1 MATQRARRDLITRRS
16 GSPYFYVRLQYN
28 KRHRV
33 AVQAVL
39 GDMIDP
45 ATGEKIVLKSDGF
58 VNLETTD
65 FAEARSRAQP
75 YLTRHF
81 DILALT
87 EAYFSKNPDG
97 AITKSYLHE
106 PGTVQKLP
114 DGGRFEADEKSV
126 RFYPAGSKQ
135 GFEQPNPVKGF
146 KFIPL
151 MDEDYQDDQGNS
163 PSPMKK
169 RPHLKRAMVT
179 QMRAEEEASTTVED
193 KFFDLWR
200 ETQAKKDK
208 NAVVMMRREFTV
220 FVGGRA
226 IADCKRDDASRW
238 IKAARDAHV
247 SDGTIGRKVA
257 KLCAFVNWTNLNHE
271 DESPFGGKN
280 IFEKHKFNT
289 KELSRPPFSE
299 ADIKVIRE
307 NQHEFTDQE
316 LLMITVV
323 GTMSVR
329 PSGIAEVRHCSV
341 EEYDVF
347 DDNGVLIETK
357 RTRCLHFPKDKTTSG
372 KVNYGRRVLPVPQKL
387 LDLTNANGERIF
399 PDKVTGP
406 LFPPNP
412 GQDQKDYI
420 SDLLE
425 RINDKFDR
433 RLDITTPDVKDP
445 ETGRTLAKGK
455 VFYSL
460 RHRAKDVLEKVG
472 GERVARAA
480 MGHERSD
487 VHHRYGHST
496 PLHEMKEAMDK
507 VPF

>member
-1 MATQRARRDLITRRS
+1 MATKRAPRDLITRRS

-39 GDMIDP
+39 GDMIDL

-87 EAYFSKNPDG
+87 EAYFSKKPDG
-97 AITKSYLHE
+97 AIAKNFLYE
-106 PGTVQKLP
+106 PGLKQMLP
-114 DGGRFEADEKSV
+114 DGSRIEADRETY
-126 RFYPAGSKQ
+126 RFYPKGLSHPI
-135 GFEQPNPVKGF
+135 EQPNPVTSF
-146 KFIPL
+146 KFVPIV
-151 MDEDYQDDQGNS
+151 DNEFEDAEGKK
-163 PSPMKK
+163 PTPMKE
-169 RPHLKRAMVT
+169 RVHLKRAMVA
-179 QMRAEEEASTTVED
+179 QDQAATTAATTTED

-200 ETQAKKDK
+200 DTQAKKDR
-208 NAVVMMRREFTV
+208 NAVVGMRREFTD
-220 FVGGRA
+220 FVEGKA

-238 IKAARDAHV
+238 IKAARNAHV
-247 SDGTIGRKVA
+247 SDGTIARKVA

-271 DESPFGGKN
+271 DESPFGKN

-299 ADIKVIRE
+299 ADIAKIRE
-307 NQHEFTDQE
+307 NKHEFTDQE

-341 EEYDVF
+341 ESYDVF
-347 DDNGVLIETK
+347 DDNGVLAETK
-357 RTRCLHFPKDKTTSG
+357 YTRCLHFPKDKTTSG
-372 KVNYGRRVLPVPQKL
+372 KVNYGRRALPIPQKL
-387 LDLTNANGERIF
+387 LDLTNAKGERIF
-399 PDKVTGP
+399 PDKVIGP
-406 LFPPNP
+406 LFQPNP

-420 SDLLE
+420 ADLLE
-425 RINDKFDR
+425 SINSKFDR
-433 RLDITTPDVKDP
+433 RLGIVTADVKDA

-472 GERVARAA
+472 GEKTARAA